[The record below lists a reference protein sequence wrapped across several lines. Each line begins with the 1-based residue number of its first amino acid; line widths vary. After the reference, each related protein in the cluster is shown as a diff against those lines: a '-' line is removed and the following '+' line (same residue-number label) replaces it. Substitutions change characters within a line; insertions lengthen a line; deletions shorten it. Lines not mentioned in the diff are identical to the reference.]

1 MWPGARV
8 LEWRMAGY
16 FLVGSEFQ
24 FSKVNKFLG
33 VDVVKALGVLH
44 TVKLII

>member
-1 MWPGARV
+1 M

-16 FLVGSEFQ
+16 CSVGSEFQ
-24 FSKVNKFLG
+24 FSKVNKVMG
-33 VDVVKALGVLH
+33 VDGVKALGVLH